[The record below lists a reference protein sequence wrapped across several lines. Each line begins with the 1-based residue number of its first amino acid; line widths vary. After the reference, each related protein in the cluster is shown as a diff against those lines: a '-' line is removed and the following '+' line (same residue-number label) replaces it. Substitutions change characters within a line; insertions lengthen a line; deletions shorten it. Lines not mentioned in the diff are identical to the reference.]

1 MNHFNSKPISP
12 DVLRDRALHAQR
24 MMECRADGGGFRRI
38 PEHSNQT
45 SIVERYLIA
54 AGDMKP
60 LSVVPNDRR
69 YRSVRRQKDERQQ
82 RRLAVMNKEAE
93 VLKPTVYRGQDLT
106 PSEQLID
113 QVLDAYKGAKS
124 PAKLVFAL
132 VFRMGYASI
141 AAYDKAATRAE
152 RFLAKTGSTQRMQR
166 IPNHIRDKIV
176 LKRIVEGC
184 LAKRFGTQVPA

>member
-1 MNHFNSKPISP
+1 MNHFNPKPISP
-12 DVLRDRALHAQR
+12 DVLRDRASHAQH
-24 MMECRADGGGFRRI
+24 MMECRGDGGGFRKV

-54 AGDMKP
+54 AGDMTAPPK
-60 LSVVPNDRR
+60 VPNDRR
-69 YRSVRRQKDERQQ
+69 YRSVRRVKDERQQ

-93 VLKPTVYRGQDLT
+93 VLKPAVHRGQDLT

-113 QVLDAYKGAKS
+113 QVLDAYKGAKN

-132 VFRMGYASI
+132 VSRMGYASI

-152 RFLAKTGSTQRMQR
+152 RFLAKAGSTQR

-176 LKRIVEGC
+176 LKRMVEGC